1 MIFAADKNAAVFGNI
16 KIFVDEYSVERT
28 AEAGGTV
35 LIDGRTALRFGGGGT
50 VRIKLIGSSSKPCA
64 DKLDTLLKS
73 GERIKLAYAGIETS
87 DLITAKYSC
96 AGKSGSSEKVT
107 VEFIGAGTVGEA
119 EQDVY

>member
-16 KIFVDEYSVERT
+16 KIFVDEYAVERT
-28 AEAGGTV
+28 AEAGETA

-50 VRIKLIGSSSKPCA
+50 VRIKLTGSSSKPCA

-73 GERIKLAYAGIETS
+73 GGKISLDYAGVQTS
-87 DLITAKYSC
+87 ELMLTKYSC

-107 VEFIGAGTVGEA
+107 AEFIGAGTVVEA
-119 EQDVY
+119 EQYGY